1 MKLSV
6 FSPYGFL
13 SKEGGLLFLVSNY
26 LAKNGAEASLL
37 RCDGGVQACG
47 RDRHGAVVRTPF
59 QCARCSNEQRSLA
72 LWAGMRMRDLS
83 ADTSPD
89 DVTKTATWLQGVPKE
104 SLLRVEFRGIN
115 LWSVCRSE
123 FGMRWDDVDAGSL
136 SDAQERDLRGIFAS
150 YVRVAVASERFFSA
164 FKPTLSLVTS
174 LHDPLAHAF
183 VSQSRAAQI
192 DTAVFSYDPEDE
204 VVVVESLATQERYVT
219 KLVLEGVTSMRADPR
234 TWAPEVTSVV
244 HELLTFLGY
253 APDRVL

>member
-1 MKLSV
+1 
-6 FSPYGFL
+6 
-13 SKEGGLLFLVSNY
+13 
-26 LAKNGAEASLL
+26 
-37 RCDGGVQACG
+37 
-47 RDRHGAVVRTPF
+47 
-59 QCARCSNEQRSLA
+59 
-72 LWAGMRMRDLS
+72 MRDLS